1 MRTLTANTTEEGEMK
16 RLIWLAVLLAGCA
29 RGPYPRLAGG
39 ERAILFDR
47 YATVIRVETDPGKG
61 IGGDNWQLI
70 DVGTPVLV
78 LADESED
85 AGEDRM
91 VHAKAM
97 EGEHQGLHFKA
108 KRRYLKIE

>member
-1 MRTLTANTTEEGEMK
+1 MTEEGEM
-16 RLIWLAVLLAGCA
+16 RRYVWLLLLLAGCA
-29 RGPYPRLAGG
+29 KDPYPRLAGG

-47 YATVIRVETDPGKG
+47 HATVIRVETEPGKG

-70 DVGTPVLV
+70 DVGTPVLI
-78 LADESED
+78 LADESEE

-91 VHAKAM
+91 VHAKAT

-108 KRRYLKIE
+108 KRHYIKLE